1 MPNGEEK
8 ADGKGTASL
17 KERLKKNVPEYG
29 DYRKEIEIPE
39 IQRPLVSMIGKGG
52 FTVSFFVRMVYS
64 CLVDADFL
72 DTEQFMKDG
81 NTKREP
87 ETVSEKH
94 LEKLMTY
101 VGSWMK
107 ILIGQR

>member
-1 MPNGEEK
+1 
-8 ADGKGTASL
+8 
-17 KERLKKNVPEYG
+17 
-29 DYRKEIEIPE
+29 
-39 IQRPLVSMIGKGG
+39 
-52 FTVSFFVRMVYS
+52 MVYS

-107 ILIGQR
+107 NTDRTTVNGRRTEILSACIRKGKEMPGYLV